1 MRDYFK
7 EKSIVITGATSG
19 LGKTLTQRLIDYG
32 ASVSAIGRNAE
43 ALKELEVYAEI
54 KPGKVLALKCDVS
67 EYEQCK
73 ETFEQILQ
81 TFGEIDVLINN
92 AGVTNIAKFEAEKS
106 LDITRKLFNINFFG
120 AVNCTSLSV
129 DALKKSK
136 GSIVNISSVAGY
148 SPLMGRTAY
157 SASKHA
163 MHGFFNTLR
172 SELNEEGVHV
182 MIACPTFIQTGIR
195 TEAEQKVQ
203 GETLTTDYVTD
214 RILKGII
221 QRKRL
226 LLIGKTATFA
236 YWVNKLFPKT
246 YERIMIRNQKNK
258 F

>member
-1 MRDYFK
+1 MKDYFK
-7 EKSIVITGATSG
+7 GKSIVITGATSG
-19 LGKTLTQRLIDYG
+19 LGKTLAERLLEFG
-32 ASVSAIGRNAE
+32 ASVSAIGRNQE
-43 ALKELEVYAEI
+43 ALKALEEFAEN
-54 KPGKVLALKCDVS
+54 KPGKALALQCDVS
-67 EYEQCK
+67 DYEQCK
-73 ETFEQILQ
+73 SAFEQIHQ
-81 TFGEIDVLINN
+81 TFGKIDVLVNN
-92 AGVTNIAKFEAEKS
+92 AGITNIAKFEAEKS
-106 LDITRKLFNINFFG
+106 LDITRKLFDINFFG
-120 AVNCTSLSV
+120 SVNCTSLSV
-129 DALKKSK
+129 DSLKKTK

-172 SELNEEGVHV
+172 SELKEEGVHV

-195 TEAEQKVQ
+195 TESEQKVQ

-214 RILKGII
+214 KILNGII

-236 YWVNKLFPKT
+236 YWINKLFPKT